1 MEMDIRL
8 RYLMHF
14 FQGLYDATENFE
26 IYNLE
31 EPSFEVNIEEEEEVK
46 EKIIERN
53 QTARE

>member
-1 MEMDIRL
+1 MDIRL

-31 EPSFEVNIEEEEEVK
+31 ESSFEVNIEGDDEEK
-46 EKIIERN
+46 EQITTRN
-53 QTARE
+53 ETAR

>member
-1 MEMDIRL
+1 MDIRL

-31 EPSFEVNIEEEEEVK
+31 ESSFEVNNEVEEE
-46 EKIIERN
+46 
-53 QTARE
+53 